1 MTKFKKMKVLAID
14 DDPVNLAMLTEILDE
29 EYDLATAST
38 GEEGLELALRHRP
51 DLILLDI
58 MMPGIDGYETCRRI
72 RASSELKNVK
82 VILQSAKAQTEE
94 RLRGYEVGAD
104 DYVIKPFNE
113 GELLAKVRVFLR
125 LRSVE
130 EVDGMKSQLLS
141 LVAHEIR
148 TPLSGIIPA
157 VEMLVAEGK
166 VPEADRRMWG
176 EMILQNSYRLLTLA
190 ERGMLLCQFV
200 AKHVHLDFRLLNVA
214 DLAQTVVQEM
224 EEDARKKTITVTVG
238 CTSPLMIE
246 GEARYLKMVFESVL
260 DNALKFS
267 PEGGDVRVD
276 LCEREQ
282 KAIFS
287 ITDAGPGIRP
297 EETERVFDVF
307 SAREIDRQIV
317 GSGMS
322 MALARAIMQA
332 HGGDLAFTS
341 KPHKETTCAGWLPVH
356 KAAASPGPAS
366 PG

>member
-1 MTKFKKMKVLAID
+1 MKKPKKMKVLAID
-14 DDPVNLAMLTEILDE
+14 DDSVNLAMLTEILDE
-29 EYDLATAST
+29 EYNLTTARS

-72 RASSELKNVK
+72 RTSPELRNVK
-82 VILQSAKAQTEE
+82 VILQSAKAHTEE

-104 DYVIKPFNE
+104 DYVTKPFNE

-130 EVDGMKSQLLS
+130 EVDEMKSQLLS

-148 TPLSGIIPA
+148 TPLTGIIPA
-157 VEMLVAEGK
+157 VEMLVAEEE
-166 VPEADRRMWG
+166 VPEAERRMWG
-176 EMILQNSYRLLTLA
+176 EMILWNSQRLLTLA

-200 AKHVHLDFRLLNVA
+200 AGHVHLDFELLDVA
-214 DLAQTVVQEM
+214 DLARTVVEEK
-224 EEDARKKTITVTVG
+224 EEDARKKTITVMVD
-238 CTSPLMIE
+238 CTSPLMVE
-246 GEARYLKMVFESVL
+246 GEPRYLKMVLESVL
-260 DNALKFS
+260 DNALKFG

-287 ITDAGPGIRP
+287 ITDSGPGIKP
-297 EETERVFDVF
+297 EETERVFEVF

-332 HGGDLAFTS
+332 HSGGLTFTS
-341 KPHKETTCAGWLPVH
+341 EPHKETTCAGWLPVQ
-356 KAAASPGPAS
+356 PGPATRS
-366 PG
+366 D